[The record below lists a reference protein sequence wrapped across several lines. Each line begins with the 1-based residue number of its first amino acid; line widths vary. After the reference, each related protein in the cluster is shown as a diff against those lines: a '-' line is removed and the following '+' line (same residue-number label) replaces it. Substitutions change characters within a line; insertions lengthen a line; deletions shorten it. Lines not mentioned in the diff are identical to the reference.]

1 MTDVSKRMIATV
13 FALAIAVLADAR
25 AQDIAAAPP
34 PPVSGMAM
42 SSAEQ
47 LDQMLAPIALYP
59 DALVSQI
66 LIYVADSHM
75 TRGSA
80 LVAFPAKYG
89 DSGIMT
95 FIVNQDGIVYQK
107 DLGPKTR
114 SLARRMSEFDPGNGW
129 KAVEAK

>member
-1 MTDVSKRMIATV
+1 MTDVWTRMVATV
-13 FALAIAVLADAR
+13 FAFAFAIATMANVR
-25 AQDIAAAPP
+25 AQDAVEAPS
-34 PPVSGMAM
+34 PPVSGMAL
-42 SSAEQ
+42 SSAVQ

-59 DALVSQI
+59 DALVSQN
-66 LIYVADSHM
+66 LMAATY
-75 TRGSA
+75 R
-80 LVAFPAKYG
+80 

-114 SLARRMSEFDPGNGW
+114 SLARRIREFDPGEDW